1 MLRRTTECLLVEPPG
16 ENQGHHHVEAHVW
29 SQRPS
34 YRAHASGI
42 VRSGTVAS
50 LQEAMRQE
58 IQIRIRTVPRLEPSH
73 LPAYARLLSQA
84 DDCTRLDLSTEEDI
98 PELLVML
105 AKQDVKVYEVQIE
118 RQSLEEIFLAV

>member
-1 MLRRTTECLLVEPPG
+1 M
-16 ENQGHHHVEAHVW
+16 
-29 SQRPS
+29 
-34 YRAHASGI
+34 
-42 VRSGTVAS
+42 
-50 LQEAMRQE
+50 
-58 IQIRIRTVPRLEPSH
+58 
-73 LPAYARLLSQA
+73 SQA

>member
-1 MLRRTTECLLVEPPG
+1 MAEGR
-16 ENQGHHHVEAHVW
+16 
-29 SQRPS
+29 
-34 YRAHASGI
+34 I
-42 VRSGTVAS
+42 VRYGAVAS

-58 IQIRIRTVPRLEPSH
+58 IQIRIRTVPRLAPSH

-98 PELLVML
+98 PELLVKL